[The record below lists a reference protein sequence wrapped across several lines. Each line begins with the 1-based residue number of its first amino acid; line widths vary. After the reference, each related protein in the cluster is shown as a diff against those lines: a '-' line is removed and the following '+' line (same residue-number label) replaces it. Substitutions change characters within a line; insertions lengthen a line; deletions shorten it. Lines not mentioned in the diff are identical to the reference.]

1 MPMFL
6 SNSFYYYLFISNQTG
21 TCGPVYAM
29 ERVQPYSDFFP
40 QITPSMPWKR
50 RVRIAKNFIHLLMEF
65 EKSSVG
71 RLVHCDVQEGNFGL
85 TKDLN
90 VKAIDVDLINSPDR
104 MGEIIEQPECES
116 DKDCDFFDCIGTCD
130 TVKRKCTKKL
140 TTNNLMVG
148 NLGFYFI
155 IYFIL

>member
-1 MPMFL
+1 MFL